1 MLHEEHKPDDG
12 TGKTEDVEDP
22 NMSDSADLD
31 SYISTHVLLHYTIYK
46 IHLYRYH
53 HLHPESR
60 MLWKKLV
67 QFGKGF

>member
-1 MLHEEHKPDDG
+1 MKNISQMMER
-12 TGKTEDVEDP
+12 EDLGCR
-22 NMSDSADLD
+22 NNINDSADLD
-31 SYISTHVLLHYTIYK
+31 SYIHPWGTSLYDKIY
-46 IHLYRYH
+46 LYRY